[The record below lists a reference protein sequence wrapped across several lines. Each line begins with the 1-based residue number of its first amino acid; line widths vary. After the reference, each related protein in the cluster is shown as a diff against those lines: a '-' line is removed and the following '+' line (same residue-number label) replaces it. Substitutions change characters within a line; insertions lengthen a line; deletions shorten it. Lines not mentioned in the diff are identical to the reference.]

1 MSFAGTEL
9 LDSMPI
15 QQFSDDDDK
24 KESEVDES
32 KDEREPSE
40 RKGKGTS
47 ERQPYAQIKS
57 DKIVAQPTLQKSV
70 KTKLKKVKEPS
81 PHVLPIAADLE
92 AKCDEENKEA
102 QMTAIEAIANL
113 PSEEDNGDDEEE
125 YVYGTGV
132 PQVRSERVL
141 KQKKGPSHPPQ
152 RLASEPS
159 SSGAPSGG
167 AQKIKYKE
175 VDHYI
180 EEQYLCG
187 RDVGG
192 AEEYVIFMP
201 TGATSSSKNNNSNCR
216 GQSDGNKGNND
227 RGQSNGSGSNVGA
240 KDPTA
245 SSYAFL

>member
-1 MSFAGTEL
+1 
-9 LDSMPI
+9 MPI

-81 PHVLPIAADLE
+81 PHVLPIAADVE

-113 PSEEDNGDDEEE
+113 PSEGAYIFLQSDIWRKVGHEVEVMKMAIAEDNGDDEEE

-141 KQKKGPSHPPQ
+141 KQKKVMHTNLQACFDVTSLHLPML
-152 RLASEPS
+152 RLF
-159 SSGAPSGG
+159 
-167 AQKIKYKE
+167 K
-175 VDHYI
+175 
-180 EEQYLCG
+180 L
-187 RDVGG
+187 
-192 AEEYVIFMP
+192 
-201 TGATSSSKNNNSNCR
+201 
-216 GQSDGNKGNND
+216 
-227 RGQSNGSGSNVGA
+227 
-240 KDPTA
+240 
-245 SSYAFL
+245 